1 MQNNLTDKL
10 YLMGN
15 VILKGVYRLRELI
28 GPRFFPLHKN
38 TILRL
43 LIYLQ
48 CLLTLVLFCLVH
60 GFVRFRF
67 TSYQF
72 DLLMTLIPLVSV
84 CFGTAFL
91 VLFGSYQYSRG
102 QSWVCFVLY
111 VANFAAS
118 MLFWHVLHFI

>member
-1 MQNNLTDKL
+1 MRNAL
-10 YLMGN
+10 
-15 VILKGVYRLRELI
+15 LKRVYRLHELI
-28 GPRFFPLHKN
+28 GPRFFPFHKN

-48 CLLTLVLFCLVH
+48 CLLTLVLFFLVH
-60 GFVRFRF
+60 GFIRFRF
-67 TSYQF
+67 TPYQF
-72 DLLMTLIPLVSV
+72 DLLLTSIPLVSV
-84 CFGTAFL
+84 CIGTAFL